1 MSSHFPLERI
11 FFKLGI
17 YLHLHSS
24 FMYVTTELKMPKAC
38 IIEMFGLDALA
49 LCTRDAEPAVEVQY
63 RVHASGVTLVI
74 SSL

>member
-1 MSSHFPLERI
+1 
-11 FFKLGI
+11 
-17 YLHLHSS
+17 
-24 FMYVTTELKMPKAC
+24 MYVTTELKMPKAC